1 MKYLF
6 HRPMVDFAAE
16 RPVTFWIIISWCQSS
31 LQSRQSHGTA
41 HDWDVFYLLKR
52 APPWPRTSELNI
64 DRNHNWNYTIDCNG
78 LGEQKSYNSRSI
90 YANLL
95 VRNKVGLKKFVVQA
109 LTVLIWKSSFL
120 SFLFVPFRPPS
131 VSASVLASENASVVS
146 PISVVCNPSILCT
159 TVDRITT
166 LTNWPVKLFFTRNS
180 PFLARHIQRWNL
192 LS

>member
-1 MKYLF
+1 MSKFTTVTTVTRDGPWLRRRLPVEKSTSMTPNLRTKY
-6 HRPMVDFAAE
+6 RPD
-16 RPVTFWIIISWCQSS
+16 
-31 LQSRQSHGTA
+31 
-41 HDWDVFYLLKR
+41 
-52 APPWPRTSELNI
+52 
-64 DRNHNWNYTIDCNG
+64 HNWNYIIDCNG

-90 YANLL
+90 YLNLL

-180 PFLARHIQRWNL
+180 PFLERHIQRWNL